1 MSKLYLYSVFHGNLN
16 YSSIPQESYHEIID
30 KCYWPILDAVNNFKF
45 KTGIEFPT
53 NTLDKI
59 GNIDPFFIEE
69 LKKTVRN
76 KKCEIICSSKEQVVF
91 PLVPED
97 INKINLQ
104 KGRAEVQKQFRIKCE
119 TAFINEQ
126 IFSSGLIPLYITEN
140 FKNIILIRDGF
151 FNFSL
156 NSTKNDFTPAQIFHK
171 NKRLNIIWNSYFTY
185 KQFQQYIAGKIS
197 KPDYIKFINS
207 HKQKNDSCF
216 PLYGSDLEIFVTN
229 PVLGLNSDDKKL
241 ERFYQI
247 LEEIEKMP
255 DLEFILPSQLI
266 KKFASPKE
274 ISIDSAKF
282 SILEK
287 KPNISIVRWATCGRD
302 NSKTNSICYQL
313 LKKLRIL
320 TSLSDSKKNN
330 LDKYYSKLIDCW
342 ASDYRTHTIET
353 KRLHFNKIA
362 NLLNNKLESELKVK
376 LQKILNKTKTSD
388 LILLNPS
395 KYDWNRLPFELKLH
409 FKPGIF
415 SGDIVLYS
423 DNKEIP
429 SQLEEKR
436 FYKDGSLLSTTIIFE
451 PLIKQKSCININ
463 LDSNQSDVYSTSQ
476 MQNELTTSNV
486 ELKLLHKKGAAIS
499 ELTFPKIEK
508 NSMIQFSQKK
518 IAARKKPYYDY
529 SGYTVA
535 VDRSGNKY
543 TDLVNTTIF
552 SGGNS
557 DLIRSKLFC
566 NIDLPFAHLTKIFYV
581 YENHPRLDIKYIF
594 NFKEFRPSAFRVG
607 IITLNP
613 NTFNRKNLCYST
625 HNGGKLESFVL
636 DNNSIIHD
644 KLLRPNLTKQSCL
657 GSTEGLVDFGDNKK
671 GISIF
676 SNNSTWY
683 SVPMINYSVFNKSF
697 FYQIRHSASDLDDTT
712 MTWWKGRKEISFCYI
727 GRSNNLDQMDQ
738 ISHMLFLGLV
748 CISKNKN
755 IVVI

>member
-1 MSKLYLYSVFHGNLN
+1 MSKLYLYSIFHGNLN

-59 GNIDPFFIEE
+59 ENIDPLFIEE
-69 LKKTVRN
+69 LKKTIYK

-104 KGRAEVQKQFRIKCE
+104 KGRDETQKRFRIKCE

-140 FKNIILIRDGF
+140 FKNIILIRDWLL
-151 FNFSL
+151 NFSL
-156 NSTKNDFTPAQIFHK
+156 DPKKKDFTPAQIFYK

-185 KQFQQYIAGKIS
+185 KQFQKYIAGKIS
-197 KPDYIKFINS
+197 KLDYIKFINS
-207 HKQKNDSCF
+207 HKQKNDSCL
-216 PLYGSDLEIFVTN
+216 PLYGSDMEIFVTN
-229 PVLGLNSDDKKL
+229 PVLGLNGDNKEL
-241 ERFYQI
+241 ERLYQI
-247 LEEIEKMP
+247 LEEIEKRS

-266 KKFASPKE
+266 KNFDSTKE
-274 ISIDSAKF
+274 INIYSAKF

-320 TSLSDSKKNN
+320 TNLSDSKKNN
-330 LDKYYSKLIDCW
+330 LDKYSSELIDCW

-353 KRLHFNKIA
+353 KRMHFNKIA

-388 LILLNPS
+388 LILINPS
-395 KYDWNRLPFELKLH
+395 KYDWDRLPFELKLH
-409 FKPGIF
+409 FQPGIF
-415 SGDIVLYS
+415 FSDIALYL
-423 DNKEIP
+423 DNREIP
-429 SQLEEKR
+429 SQLEEQK
-436 FYKDGSLLSTTIIFE
+436 FYKDGSLQSTTIVFE
-451 PLIKQKSCININ
+451 PIIKRKSCININ
-463 LDSNQSDVYSTSQ
+463 LDSKQSDVYSKSQ

-486 ELKLLHKKGAAIS
+486 EVKLLHKKGAAIS
-499 ELTFPKIEK
+499 ELSFPKIEK
-508 NSMIQFSQKK
+508 NPMIQFLQKETPIK
-518 IAARKKPYYDY
+518 KKPYYDY
-529 SGYTVA
+529 SGHTIA
-535 VDRSGNKY
+535 MDRNGNKY

-552 SGGNS
+552 SDGN
-557 DLIRSKLFC
+557 LNPIRSKLFC
-566 NIDLPFAHLTKIFYV
+566 NIDLPFAHLTKMFYV

-613 NTFNRKNLCYST
+613 DTFDRKNLCYST

-644 KLLRPNLTKQSCL
+644 KLLQPNLTKQSCL

-676 SNNSTWY
+676 SDNSMWY
-683 SVPMINYSVFNKSF
+683 SVPMINYNVFNKSF
-697 FYQIRHSASDLDDTT
+697 FYQISHSVSDLDDTT
-712 MTWWKGRKEISFCYI
+712 MTWWKGRKEISFCCM
-727 GRSNNLDQMDQ
+727 GRDDNLNQMDQ
-738 ISHMLFLGLV
+738 TSHMLFLGLV

-755 IVVI
+755 IMVI

>member
-59 GNIDPFFIEE
+59 ENIDPFFIEE

-104 KGRAEVQKQFRIKCE
+104 KGRAKIQKQFRIKCE

-126 IFSSGLIPLYITEN
+126 IFSSGLVPLYITEN
-140 FKNIILIRDGF
+140 FKNIILIRDGL

-229 PVLGLNSDDKKL
+229 PVLGLNGDDKKL

-266 KKFASPKE
+266 KKFASTKE

-287 KPNISIVRWATCGRD
+287 KPNISIVRWATCGQD

-320 TSLSDSKKNN
+320 TNLSDSKQNN
-330 LDKYYSKLIDCW
+330 LDKYSSELIDCW
-342 ASDYRTHTIET
+342 ASDYRTHTIES
-353 KRLHFNKIA
+353 KRLHFNKTA

-376 LQKILNKTKTSD
+376 LQKISNKTKTSD
-388 LILLNPS
+388 LVLFNPS
-395 KYDWNRLPFELKLH
+395 KHDWNRLPFELKLH

-463 LDSNQSDVYSTSQ
+463 LDSKQSDVYSTSQ
-476 MQNELTTSNV
+476 IQNELTTSNV

-508 NSMIQFSQKK
+508 NSLIQFSQKK
-518 IAARKKPYYDY
+518 ITARKKPYYDY
-529 SGYTVA
+529 SGYTIA

-552 SGGNS
+552 SEGNS
-557 DLIRSKLFC
+557 DPIRSKLFC
-566 NIDLPFAHLTKIFYV
+566 NIDLPFAHLTKMFYV
-581 YENHPRLDIKYIF
+581 YENHPRLDIKYVF
-594 NFKEFRPSAFRVG
+594 NFKEFRPSEFRAG

-613 NTFNRKNLCYST
+613 DTFNRKNLCYST
-625 HNGGKLESFVL
+625 HNGGKLESVVL
-636 DNNSIIHD
+636 DNNPIIHD
-644 KLLRPNLTKQSCL
+644 KLLQPNLIKQSCL

-697 FYQIRHSASDLDDTT
+697 FYQIRHSVSDLDDTT
-712 MTWWKGRKEISFCYI
+712 MTWWKGRKEISFCCI